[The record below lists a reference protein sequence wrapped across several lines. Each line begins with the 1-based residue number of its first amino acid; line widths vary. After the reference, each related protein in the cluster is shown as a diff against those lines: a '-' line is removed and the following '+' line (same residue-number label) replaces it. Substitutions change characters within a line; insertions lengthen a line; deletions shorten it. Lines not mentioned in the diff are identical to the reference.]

1 MLIFGLPP
9 SDPAPEFE
17 PGLNL
22 GSNPPPPVPCS
33 VRLCSWRRLRCPI
46 RQSSDDFTGAGYFTA
61 LLAGMDHLNFFKGGV
76 ELIELIQGG
85 LQAPFENSAP

>member
-22 GSNPPPPVPCS
+22 GLTPPPYLAPS
-33 VRLCSWRRLRCPI
+33 L
-46 RQSSDDFTGAGYFTA
+46 GYPA
-61 LLAGMDHLNFFKGGV
+61 
-76 ELIELIQGG
+76 G
-85 LQAPFENSAP
+85 LQRKHTNSFIKAWGGRVLV

>member
-22 GSNPPPPVPCS
+22 GSNYYNETTS
-33 VRLCSWRRLRCPI
+33 YAL
-46 RQSSDDFTGAGYFTA
+46 FT
-61 LLAGMDHLNFFKGGV
+61 FFS
-76 ELIELIQGG
+76 Q
-85 LQAPFENSAP
+85 ENN

>member
-22 GSNPPPPVPCS
+22 GSNPPPYLD
-33 VRLCSWRRLRCPI
+33 RILLRQVMVSSGSKI
-46 RQSSDDFTGAGYFTA
+46 R
-61 LLAGMDHLNFFKGGV
+61 
-76 ELIELIQGG
+76 
-85 LQAPFENSAP
+85 